1 MQRRTIDIASHSHLF
16 FPDGGKIGVFGRL
29 FQKCCRFGVD
39 FHTTRISMAPSQ
51 MNQNFIRFHVQEF
64 KTPRLSEGSSNVVQV
79 ISHRT
84 SGASSARNSSDA
96 SSGPSVAWLQ
106 KYHQY
111 SSVFTCIHQYAV
123 WNHSAGFVESSKGVT
138 FCHCGKRPLGLTVSV
153 AIFLQP
159 HCLGLSHPEKNEG
172 NL

>member
-1 MQRRTIDIASHSHLF
+1 M
-16 FPDGGKIGVFGRL
+16 
-29 FQKCCRFGVD
+29 
-39 FHTTRISMAPSQ
+39 
-51 MNQNFIRFHVQEF
+51 
-64 KTPRLSEGSSNVVQV
+64 VQV

-96 SSGPSVAWLQ
+96 SSGPSAAWLQ

-111 SSVFTCIHQYAV
+111 SQYAV
-123 WNHSAGFVESSKGVT
+123 WNLDSNHSAGFVESSKGVT
-138 FCHCGKRPLGLTVSV
+138 FCHCGKRPLRLTVSV

-159 HCLGLSHPEKNEG
+159 HCFGLSHPEKNEG

>member
-1 MQRRTIDIASHSHLF
+1 
-16 FPDGGKIGVFGRL
+16 
-29 FQKCCRFGVD
+29 
-39 FHTTRISMAPSQ
+39 

-64 KTPRLSEGSSNVVQV
+64 KTPRDFREVPRTWCKSSRTVPVALPLHAIALMPAVALQRLGFKS
-79 ISHRT
+79 ITSIHR
-84 SGASSARNSSDA
+84 
-96 SSGPSVAWLQ
+96 
-106 KYHQY
+106 
-111 SSVFTCIHQYAV
+111 YAV
-123 WNHSAGFVESSKGVT
+123 WNLDSNHSAGFVESSKGVT